1 MEQTKNILATENI
14 RKLFIKM
21 VIPSVIAQL
30 ITLVYNMVDRIFIG
44 HIPEVGSVALTGI
57 GVCMPITLII
67 SSFAQLVGIGGTPRA
82 SMLLGKNEPDIA
94 ERILGTC
101 TFGLIA
107 VSVIL
112 TAAGL
117 IFSTFGILA

>member
-67 SSFAQLVGIGGTPRA
+67 SSLMSLLFPDTDMSLQFLLPTHEYDFHPDRPLFSVVPAALKIFPDQTPEAFR
-82 SMLLGKNEPDIA
+82 
-94 ERILGTC
+94 
-101 TFGLIA
+101 
-107 VSVIL
+107 
-112 TAAGL
+112 
-117 IFSTFGILA
+117 

>member
-67 SSFAQLVGIGGTPRA
+67 SSFAQLLGIGGTLEHLCFWEKT
-82 SMLLGKNEPDIA
+82 SQ
-94 ERILGTC
+94 ILQNGY
-101 TFGLIA
+101 
-107 VSVIL
+107 
-112 TAAGL
+112 
-117 IFSTFGILA
+117 